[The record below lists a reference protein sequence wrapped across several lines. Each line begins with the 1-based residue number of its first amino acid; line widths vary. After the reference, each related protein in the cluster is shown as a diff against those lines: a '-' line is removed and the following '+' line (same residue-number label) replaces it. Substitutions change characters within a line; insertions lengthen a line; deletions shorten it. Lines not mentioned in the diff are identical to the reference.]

1 MRQPVRKLALAALAA
16 ALVTTLPFAAPL
28 SADEGMWMPQ
38 QIPGLAPRLAELGF
52 AGDPAIWTDLTGFP
66 MGAVI
71 FLGGCSASFI
81 SPEGLIATNHHCV
94 QGALQYNSTPDRN
107 LIVDGY
113 LARTRAEELWNGPG
127 SRVWVTVKVTE
138 VTEAITGGIDPE
150 LSDRARYGLIER
162 RAKERTAACEQE
174 GLRCRVASFFEG
186 LRWYEIAQLEIQDV
200 RLVHAP
206 PQGIGN
212 FGGET
217 DNWQWPRHTGDF
229 SFYRAYVGPDG
240 KPAPHAA
247 ENVPYRPQH
256 WLKISPAG
264 ASPGEVVFVAGYP
277 GRTQRHE
284 TYAEVEERAT
294 WLLPRS
300 IRRAVEQLAILEEVT
315 KAEPVLAIKGEGRR
329 RGLHN
334 GLTKNRGVLEG
345 LERGGL
351 LAQKRER
358 QRALEA
364 WIAADA
370 ARQAEYGAVLPA
382 LDALAAEKSAT
393 RERDATLSALP
404 TASSLLGAAQQIH
417 RLAVEREK
425 EDFDRDPAFQ
435 ERNWI
440 RIREG
445 LERMQRTYDPR
456 LDRAF
461 FRYVLREAAALPE
474 GQRIAPLDA
483 ALGWTAGMPAAEAE
497 TRIEA
502 YLDGYYA
509 ATRLGDPA
517 LRLGLLEL
525 PAGELAASDDP
536 ALRLAVALHPFAERL
551 REQEKERDGR
561 ASRLR
566 PVYMR
571 ALLAKSGGLVA
582 PDANAT
588 LRVTFGR
595 VQGVDPRDGMRYTAQ
610 TRLQGIVEK
619 HTGEGEFDAPERL
632 LAAIAA
638 LRAGKETPYFDQK
651 LGDVP
656 VNYLADVDT
665 TGGNSGSAA
674 LNAKGELVGLL
685 FDGTYGTVASDLVF
699 DTERTRSI
707 VVDSRYLL
715 WTWEEVENADHLLA
729 EVGLR

>member
-1 MRQPVRKLALAALAA
+1 LQQPRRKLALVVLLT
-16 ALVTTLPFAAPL
+16 ALVAVLPAA
-28 SADEGMWMPQ
+28 ADEGMWMPQ
-38 QIPGLAPRLAELGF
+38 QIPDLAPRLAELGF
-52 AGDPAIWTDLTGFP
+52 TGDPAIWADLTGFP

-71 FLGGCSASFI
+71 SLGGCSASFV

-94 QGALQYNSTPDRN
+94 QGALQYNATPERN

-113 LARTRAEELWNGPG
+113 LARTRSEELWAGPG
-127 SRVWVTVKVTE
+127 SRAYVTVRVTE
-138 VTEAITGGIDPE
+138 VTDAITGDLDPG
-150 LSDRARYGLIER
+150 LSDRARFDLIER
-162 RAKERTAACEQE
+162 RTKERTAACEQD

-206 PQGIGN
+206 PQGLGN

-247 ENVPYRPQH
+247 ENVPYKPQH

-264 ASPGEVVFVAGYP
+264 ASPGELIFVAGYP

-284 TYAEVEERAT
+284 TYSEVEERAT

-300 IRRAVEQLAILEEVT
+300 IRRAVEQLALLDEVT
-315 KAEPVLAIKGEGRR
+315 AGDPALAIKGEGRR

-351 LAQKRER
+351 LARKRAQQE
-358 QRALEA
+358 ALEA
-364 WIAADA
+364 WIAADP
-370 ARQAEYGAVLPA
+370 ARQREFGAVLPA
-382 LDALAAEKSAT
+382 LAALADEQRAT
-393 RERDATLSALP
+393 RERDSTLFGLSMG
-404 TASSLLGAAQQIH
+404 SSLYGAAQQLY

-425 EDFDRDPAFQ
+425 EDIDRDPSYQ

-445 LERMQRTYDPR
+445 LERLQRTYDPR

-461 FRYVLREAAALPE
+461 FRYTLREVAALGAGE
-474 GQRIAPLDA
+474 RIVPLDA
-483 ALGWTAGMPAAEAE
+483 AIGLVAGETAAASDAK
-497 TRIEA
+497 IEA
-502 YLDGYYA
+502 YLDGFYA
-509 ATRLGDPA
+509 GTRLGDPTF
-517 LRLGLLEL
+517 RLGLFEV
-525 PAGELAASDDP
+525 PAAELAASEDP
-536 ALRLAVALHPFAERL
+536 ALRLAVALYPLVEELQAK
-551 REQEKERDGR
+551 EKERSG
-561 ASRLR
+561 AAARLR

-571 ALLAKSGGLVA
+571 ALLAWQGGRVA
-582 PDANAT
+582 PDANST

-595 VQGVDPRDGMRYTAQ
+595 VQGVEARDGLFFLPQ

-619 HTGEGEFDAPERL
+619 HTGEEEFNAPPRL

-638 LRAGKETPYFDQK
+638 LHAGKRSPYFDAK

-656 VNYLADVDT
+656 VDFLADVDT

-674 LNAKGELVGLL
+674 LNSKGELVGLL
-685 FDGTYGTVASDLVF
+685 FDGTYGTVASDFLY

-707 VVDSRYLL
+707 LVDSRCLL
-715 WTWEEVENADHLLA
+715 WTWAEVEGADHLLA